1 MASGLPGVQPS
12 DSKFFLD
19 FPIFGR
25 GRWPREQTTDTGR
38 VFLFPPRPS
47 GLGPLAGGQCHVAIA
62 VKSSSSRAVGVS
74 VDTAGAHGVGWI
86 LAVQVASGL
95 FSDTVLPEVGSQGP
109 GAAELGR
116 GAGPNQRG
124 WECEPRASSGRGA
137 LGPVCGGH
145 GGGSLLEFST
155 PRPVGADKAASCVS
169 AGVALPFFMIY
180 ILSLRRR
187 SRREPPLSPTK
198 PKGNPA
204 EADTLNLICA
214 SHLFARCGNMT
225 TGGGGG
231 GGGSVFTRAAAL
243 DPWPTHP
250 SSACVLTL
258 PGDPGCRGPQGAP
271 AFEPLLMDKQLPSR
285 PASGRDKAG
294 AG

>member
-1 MASGLPGVQPS
+1 M
-12 DSKFFLD
+12 
-19 FPIFGR
+19 
-25 GRWPREQTTDTGR
+25 
-38 VFLFPPRPS
+38 
-47 GLGPLAGGQCHVAIA
+47 
-62 VKSSSSRAVGVS
+62 
-74 VDTAGAHGVGWI
+74 DTAGAHGVGWI

-124 WECEPRASSGRGA
+124 WECEPRASSGGPSSGRGA

-204 EADTLNLICA
+204 ESDTLNLICA

-231 GGGSVFTRAAAL
+231 GRFRVHTRCSSGPLAHTSILSVCPNPPWGPRLSRTPGGSCLRTTSDGQAASFPPCLRAG
-243 DPWPTHP
+243 PGSHPEWPTL
-250 SSACVLTL
+250 ARL
-258 PGDPGCRGPQGAP
+258 
-271 AFEPLLMDKQLPSR
+271 
-285 PASGRDKAG
+285 DKAG